1 MAVTSDTGTTTMIIG
16 QIRTPNVIVT
26 YPDRPLAD
34 AARMMRDSHVG
45 ALVVLDKHDP
55 QRQPKGMLTDR
66 DIVRGQLIKGAD
78 LHCLTVGDVMT
89 RSPLVLPLDMGLSE
103 GIEALRSRGVR
114 RAPVVDGNGGLV
126 GIVTLDDLLPA
137 LARNLQELAKLMGT
151 QRTTSAPWAGR

>member
-1 MAVTSDTGTTTMIIG
+1 MPPFDPHSLAGAMRIYADSGRFGFGIPIAVTSDTGTTPMIIG

-55 QRQPKGMLTDR
+55 QRQPKGILTDR

-89 RSPLVLPLDMGLSE
+89 RSPLVLPLDMGL
-103 GIEALRSRGVR
+103 
-114 RAPVVDGNGGLV
+114 
-126 GIVTLDDLLPA
+126 
-137 LARNLQELAKLMGT
+137 
-151 QRTTSAPWAGR
+151 